1 MNNSCLSAGRVAQ
14 DWESRSLRTTSLL
27 KEAPNLPG
35 FGASSGVA
43 CDLNRP
49 GPGSSRDK
57 VHLQRGWA
65 PWPRR
70 VARSRPRPL
79 PPRAPA
85 YGSRPQGVA
94 LQQCTGQIGRVGM
107 RKAKAPQGCTNA
119 TGISARM
126 HTKAAW
132 TPDLVARS
140 HATQSGRWTRCGL
153 PDL

>member
-1 MNNSCLSAGRVAQ
+1 M
-14 DWESRSLRTTSLL
+14 
-27 KEAPNLPG
+27 
-35 FGASSGVA
+35 
-43 CDLNRP
+43 
-49 GPGSSRDK
+49 
-57 VHLQRGWA
+57 
-65 PWPRR
+65 R

-132 TPDLVARS
+132 TPDLAARS
-140 HATQSGRWTRCGL
+140 HATQSGRWTSTLLRWHGHRGL
-153 PDL
+153 RPATRSNYVSCISWALQHSFLKGRRKVTGLRKIKIHMYTSENIRLIIIIQEVNSG

>member
-1 MNNSCLSAGRVAQ
+1 M
-14 DWESRSLRTTSLL
+14 
-27 KEAPNLPG
+27 
-35 FGASSGVA
+35 
-43 CDLNRP
+43 
-49 GPGSSRDK
+49 
-57 VHLQRGWA
+57 
-65 PWPRR
+65 R

-132 TPDLVARS
+132 TPDLAARS
-140 HATQSGRWTRCGL
+140 HATQSGRWTRLTIECVYLEATVQKRLLRPG
-153 PDL
+153 DEC